1 LKKAALWG
9 LALALTV
16 FTRLAI
22 AHPAPF
28 SYLDLYLDSAGT
40 RGALVIHD
48 FDAAHELGLNRPESL
63 LDRQIA
69 LQHRDTLVRIV
80 ESRLRLDVDSA
91 RTAPQWGAI
100 EVLADRQSLRLP
112 FELSARPPGRLDL
125 ATVLFPYDANHQTFV
140 NIYEAGRL
148 KHQAILNAGD
158 STLTYYSGNA
168 QGRWAVVRTFVQA
181 GIHHILIGPDHILF
195 LLALLLLGGSI
206 WRLTTIVTAFT
217 AGHSITL
224 SLAAL
229 GLVQIA
235 PSIVEPA
242 IALSIVVVGVDNLL
256 VRQRQRSPGAEA
268 AARDLRPW
276 LAGAF
281 GLLHGFGFA
290 AVLLE
295 FGLPREALGWSL
307 AAFNIGVEIG
317 QLAIVLVMATAL
329 TLLQRYSAKVAERCV
344 VLASVAVIAAGLFW
358 FVQRVWL
365 TSPA

>member
-1 LKKAALWG
+1 MKAALCG
-9 LALALTV
+9 LAVALILC
-16 FTRLAI
+16 TRLAL

-28 SYLDLYLDSAGT
+28 SYLDLHLDSAGA

-48 FDAAHELGLNRPESL
+48 FDAAHELGLNQPESL
-63 LDRQIA
+63 LDTRIA

-80 ESRLRLDVDSA
+80 ESRLRLDADA
-91 RTAPQWGAI
+91 ERMAPQWEAM

-112 FELSARPPGRLDL
+112 FALSARPPGRLDL

-140 NIYEAGRL
+140 NIYEEGRL

-158 STLTYYSGNA
+158 STLTYYSGGA

-181 GIHHILIGPDHILF
+181 GVHHILIGPDHILF
-195 LLALLLLGGSI
+195 LLALLLLGGSL

-229 GLVQIA
+229 GLAQIA

-256 VRQRQRSPGAEA
+256 VGQRQRSTGTQT

-276 LAGAF
+276 MAGAF

-317 QLAIVLVMATAL
+317 QLAIVLAMAAAL
-329 TLLQRYSAKVAERCV
+329 MLLQRYSAELAKRCV
-344 VLASVAVIAAGLFW
+344 VMGSVAVIAAGLYW

>member
-1 LKKAALWG
+1 MRAALWG
-9 LALALTV
+9 LALALTI
-16 FTRLAI
+16 FARLAI

-28 SYLDLYLDSAGT
+28 SYLDFYLDSAGA

-63 LDRQIA
+63 LDARIA
-69 LQHRDTLVRIV
+69 LQHRDTLVRVV
-80 ESRLRLDVDSA
+80 ESRLRLDADGKRA
-91 RTAPQWGAI
+91 EPRWGAI

-112 FELSARPPGRLDL
+112 FELSVRTPGRLDL
-125 ATVLFPYDANHQTFV
+125 DAVLFPYDAHHQTFV
-140 NIYEAGRL
+140 NIYEEGRL
-148 KHQAILNAGD
+148 RHQAILSASD
-158 STLTYYSGNA
+158 PTLTYYSGGS

-195 LLALLLLGGSI
+195 LLALLLPGGSL

-229 GLVQIA
+229 DLAQIA
-235 PSIVEPA
+235 PSIIEPA
-242 IALSIVVVGVDNLL
+242 IALSIIVVGADNLL
-256 VRQRQRSPGAEA
+256 VRQKQP

-317 QLAIVLVMATAL
+317 QLAIVLTMATAL
-329 TLLQRYSAKVAERCV
+329 ALLQRYSAELAKRCV
-344 VLASVAVIAAGLFW
+344 VVGSIAVIAAGIYW

>member
-1 LKKAALWG
+1 MKAAPGW

-28 SYLDLYLDSAGT
+28 SYLDFYLDSTGT

-48 FDAAHELGLNRPESL
+48 FDAAHELGLNQPESL
-63 LDRQIA
+63 LEAQVA
-69 LQHRDTLVRIV
+69 LRHRGKLVRMV
-80 ESRLRLDVDSA
+80 ESRLRIDADTQRV
-91 RTAPQWGAI
+91 APRWGAI

-112 FELSARPPGRLDL
+112 FDLGDRTPGRLELD
-125 ATVLFPYDANHQTFV
+125 AVLFPYDANHQTFV

-148 KHQAILNAGD
+148 EHQAILNASD
-158 STLTYYSGNA
+158 STLTHYSGGA
-168 QGRWAVVRTFVQA
+168 QGRWAVMRTYVQA
-181 GIHHILIGPDHILF
+181 GIHHILIGPDHMLF
-195 LLALLLLGGSI
+195 LLALLLQGGSL
-206 WRLTTIVTAFT
+206 WRLTSIVTAFT
-217 AGHSITL
+217 VGHSLTL

-229 GLVQIA
+229 GRAQVA
-235 PSIVEPA
+235 PSLIEPA
-242 IALSIVVVGVDNLL
+242 IALSMVVVGVDNLL
-256 VRQRQRSPGAEA
+256 VRQRQRSAGTAPAT
-268 AARDLRPW
+268 RDLRPW

-317 QLAIVLVMATAL
+317 QLAIVLVMVAAL
-329 TLLQRYSAKVAERCV
+329 VLLQRYSAALAQRCV
-344 VLASVAVIAAGLFW
+344 LVGSVAVIVAGVYW
-358 FVQRVWL
+358 FVQRIWS